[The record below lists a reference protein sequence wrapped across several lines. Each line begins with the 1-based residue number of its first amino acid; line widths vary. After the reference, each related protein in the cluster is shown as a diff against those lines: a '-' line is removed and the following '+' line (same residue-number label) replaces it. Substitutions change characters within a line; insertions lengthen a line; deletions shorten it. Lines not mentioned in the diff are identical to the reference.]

1 MTRDNALAE
10 TTIGLYKNECI
21 RADSPFRCGP
31 LRTLSDVELITAD
44 YVAWFGPS
52 HAPSGPCPTHRG
64 RSPLL
69 FRTRDRPTGRLT
81 EPRGCM
87 KLA

>member
-1 MTRDNALAE
+1 MTRNNALAE

-44 YVAWFGPS
+44 YVAWFGYAGDLRRVS
-52 HAPSGPCPTHRG
+52 AILRG
-64 RSPLL
+64 RARMLWWGGCGVCAVPGSP
-69 FRTRDRPTGRLT
+69 GR
-81 EPRGCM
+81 
-87 KLA
+87 